1 MSRPNFGEKFC
12 ATVESCIAVHLM
24 SGAFCLHCTVAGF
37 VISIPKDP
45 K

>member
-12 ATVESCIAVHLM
+12 ATVESL
-24 SGAFCLHCTVAGF
+24 STFYLHCTVAGF